1 MKTSELLVSLVRNV
15 HVLVCLPG
23 RGFLDP
29 KNGVI
34 RANMHLENSNQINV
48 KIEARNLNKWLGQ
61 E

>member
-1 MKTSELLVSLVRNV
+1 MKASELLVSLVRNV
-15 HVLVCLPG
+15 HVHVLVYLPG

-34 RANMHLENSNQINV
+34 RANVHLENSNQMNV
-48 KIEARNLNKWLGQ
+48 RIEASNLN